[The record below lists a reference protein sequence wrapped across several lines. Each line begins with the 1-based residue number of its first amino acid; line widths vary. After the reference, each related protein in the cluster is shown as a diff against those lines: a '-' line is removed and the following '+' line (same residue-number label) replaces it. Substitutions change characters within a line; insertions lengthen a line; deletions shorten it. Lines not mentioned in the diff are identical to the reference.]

1 MIFDTHAHYNAEAF
15 DEDREELLDALPE
28 AGIARAVNVSAEW
41 ESLEETRA
49 HVERYPFLYAAY
61 GIHPDNV
68 GDLSEE
74 RMDILREYCL
84 LPKTVAVGEIGL
96 DYYWNKESK
105 DVQMYWFER
114 QTELARELK
123 LPVII
128 HSRDAAEDTFLMAR
142 KLHLEDV
149 GGVVHC
155 YGYSRELA
163 REYVKMGLFIGV
175 GGVVTFKNGRKLK
188 ETVEDIPLEYLVTE
202 TDCPYLAP
210 VPFRGKRNSSL
221 YLPYVIDMIAEIKGI
236 SREETEKVLWE
247 NAHRLYRLPPPQ
259 IHEEND

>member
-1 MIFDTHAHYNAEAF
+1 MIFDTHAHYNSEAF
-15 DEDREELLDALPE
+15 DEDREELLAALPD
-28 AGIARAVNVSAEW
+28 AGIVRVVNISAEW
-41 ESLEETRA
+41 ESLQETRLLS
-49 HVERYPFLYAAY
+49 EKYEYIYAAY

-74 RMDILREYCL
+74 RMEILRQYCL
-84 LPKTVAVGEIGL
+84 LPKAVAVGEIGL
-96 DYYWNKESK
+96 DYYWNKETR
-105 DVQMYWFER
+105 DIQMYWFGR

-123 LPVII
+123 LPVVI
-128 HSRDAAEDTFLMAR
+128 HSRDAAEDTFRMAQ

-163 REYVKMGLFIGV
+163 REYVKMGLFLGI

-188 ETVEDIPLEYLVTE
+188 ETVEEIPLEHLVLE
-202 TDCPYLAP
+202 TDCPYLSP

-221 YLPYVIDMIAEIKGI
+221 YLPYVVDMIAQIKGI
-236 SREETEKVLWE
+236 TREEVEKATWE
-247 NAHRLYRLPPPQ
+247 NAHRLYRLPL
-259 IHEEND
+259 ENR